1 MSGENTPK
9 PWNQIFL
16 GLLAVMVFG
25 GAFFGALNGLPQS
38 VALGAFIA
46 GGALAALAAFGGR
59 VEGPFSWTSDGV
71 RFTIAATEKKLQRGG
86 VQMIAADKVDDAT
99 EAIEEAVSQFG
110 TPPSAVGT
118 PTITKSA
125 LPPGTSPSGR
135 NIQIVQDAVVA
146 LSTLTMNER
155 NQTQA
160 EIARMNRLDFDERSD
175 PRAIRTGD
183 QGRSYRVHKV
193 PGTNIRLWYRPLG
206 GDDPNTLVI
215 MAVEKRG

>member
-1 MSGENTPK
+1 MWS
-9 PWNQIFL
+9 QVFL
-16 GLLAVMVFG
+16 GVLGVAMVCG
-25 GAFFGALNGLPQS
+25 GFVGSLNGLPDQ
-38 VALGAFIA
+38 VAGAAVLI
-46 GGALAALAAFGGR
+46 GGALAALSAFFKR
-59 VEGPFSWTSDGV
+59 VEGRVDISKSGIG
-71 RFTIAATEKKLQRGG
+71 FTITAAERTLQRGG
-86 VQMIAADKVDDAT
+86 TTIKMDKIGDAT

-118 PTITKSA
+118 PMITKSA

>member
-1 MSGENTPK
+1 M
-9 PWNQIFL
+9 
-16 GLLAVMVFG
+16 
-25 GAFFGALNGLPQS
+25 
-38 VALGAFIA
+38 
-46 GGALAALAAFGGR
+46 
-59 VEGPFSWTSDGV
+59 
-71 RFTIAATEKKLQRGG
+71 
-86 VQMIAADKVDDAT
+86 
-99 EAIEEAVSQFG
+99 
-110 TPPSAVGT
+110 
-118 PTITKSA
+118 
-125 LPPGTSPSGR
+125 
-135 NIQIVQDAVVA
+135 QIVQDAVVA